1 MQSIEYSP
9 EYHRDLRKIFFVRE
23 LRVIRVPRFTEV
35 RYHCRSAKSYRS
47 SGPDLKARRAG
58 RCAAEKAVH
67 AYGVAACNNSAID
80 YPGPGSRG
88 KQVHF
93 RKTALVLCPV
103 YSIYSPS
110 SPPVRPPIL
119 GQALSK
125 RTLCDGMFPDY
136 RLDYAETQ
144 RRQGD
149 ALLRSD
155 SSSPFTS
162 REFLPPLVHPLA
174 YVATRIALRR
184 YGDYVRNVS
193 NFGVT
198 PFLLI
203 RSNRRVI
210 LRMLNIDKIS
220 DRSRLVDLR
229 CYVIDYWRIVVCRKD
244 CNNWSKLQ
252 S

>member
-1 MQSIEYSP
+1 MQRNTISTLISRIWCWVTAYATIFWVRS
-9 EYHRDLRKIFFVRE
+9 DKFLFDVGVTSLCSVLNILRSAIAICEKY
-23 LRVIRVPRFTEV
+23 LSSASSVIRVPRFTEV

-58 RCAAEKAVH
+58 RCDAGKTMH

-80 YPGPGSRG
+80 YPGPGSHW

-93 RKTALVLCPV
+93 RKTALVLYLAV

-125 RTLCDGMFPDY
+125 RTLRDGTFPDY

-149 ALLRSD
+149 ARLRSD

-174 YVATRIALRR
+174 YVAARIASRR
-184 YGDYVRNVS
+184 YGDYTWQR
-193 NFGVT
+193 
-198 PFLLI
+198 
-203 RSNRRVI
+203 
-210 LRMLNIDKIS
+210 
-220 DRSRLVDLR
+220 
-229 CYVIDYWRIVVCRKD
+229 
-244 CNNWSKLQ
+244 
-252 S
+252 